1 MSYGVSS
8 ERSPSADRPK
18 VPLAASI
25 NKPTK
30 PSKRTLQKAA
40 KSLTEAMEMQA
51 DYWRKQSTLAA
62 QAEKVRIL
70 SGQVAAKPIKRSM
83 GELKKGH

>member
-1 MSYGVSS
+1 MASHLSGA
-8 ERSPSADRPK
+8 P
-18 VPLAASI
+18 PLTVQKFHWESI
-25 NKPTK
+25 NPPTK
-30 PSKRTLQKAA
+30 PSKRTFQKAA

-70 SGQVAAKPIKRSM
+70 SGQVAGS
-83 GELKKGH
+83 